1 MEQFKQYLRSDV
13 SAGLVVFLVALPLC
27 LGIALA
33 SGAPL
38 FAGILAGIVG
48 GTVVALLSGSEVSVS
63 GPAAGLAVIVATA
76 IQQLGSFP
84 VFQTAIVLAGVMQL
98 VFGAMRF
105 GSVANYVPS
114 SVLKGMLAGI
124 GLVILLKQI
133 PHAVGRDNDY
143 EGDFSFFEKAGDNT
157 FTDIIKALYAS
168 NWEAILISGSCLA
181 LLLVWDSRWM
191 KEFRFTKIFPGAL
204 AAVILGTAMNEGFR
218 AMFPDFYLRAE
229 DGHLVSLPVI
239 NGFSGFVGLFSF
251 PEFSALMRQDV
262 WITAITIAVVAS
274 LETLLSLEAADKL
287 DPYKRVSSPNR
298 ELFAQGTG
306 NFCSGLI
313 GGLPITSVVVRT
325 SANIYAGGRT
335 RMSAFFHGLLLL
347 VAVLAIPYWLNRVPL
362 SCLAAILMLVGYKLS
377 NPKLFKRMWAA
388 GYAQFLPF
396 VVTVAGVV
404 LIDLLKGVLLGLA
417 VGLFFVLRSNHHQA
431 VTVVN
436 DDNLYLLR
444 FNKDMSFLNKAD
456 LKFRLS
462 AIPDGAH
469 LLIDGHNAT
478 FVDTDID
485 DVIADFLE
493 NARHRRIKVE
503 LKKTNGSARNISAP
517 QAVVSKG

>member
-1 MEQFKQYLRSDV
+1 MGHIKQYWRSDA

-38 FAGILAGIVG
+38 FAGILAGIIG
-48 GTVVALLSGSEVSVS
+48 GTIVAALSGSEVSVS

-84 VFQTAIVLAGVMQL
+84 VFQACIVLAGVIQIG
-98 VFGAMRF
+98 FGALRF

-124 GLVILLKQI
+124 GLVIILKQI
-133 PHAVGRDNDY
+133 PHAVGRDTDY
-143 EGDFSFFEKAGDNT
+143 EGNFSFLERAGENT

-168 NWEAILISGSCLA
+168 NGEAILISLGCIA
-181 LLLVWDSRWM
+181 LLLAWDTKWM
-191 KEFRFTKIFPGAL
+191 RQFRLVKAFPGAL
-204 AAVILGTAMNEGFR
+204 VAVLFGTGLNEAFR
-218 AMFPDFYLRAE
+218 ALFPNFYLRAE
-229 DGHLVSLPVI
+229 DGHLVALPVVQ
-239 NGFSGFVGLFSF
+239 GVDALGKLFSF
-251 PEFSALMRQDV
+251 PDFGALVRQDV
-262 WITAITIAVVAS
+262 WMTSLTLAVVAS

-287 DPYKRVSSPNR
+287 DPFRRVSSPNR

-306 NFCSGLI
+306 NLCSGLV

-325 SANIYAGGRT
+325 SANIYSGGRT
-335 RMSAFFHGLLLL
+335 RMSAIFHGCLLLL
-347 VAVLAIPYWLNRVPL
+347 AVLLIPMWLNHVPL
-362 SCLAAILMLVGYKLS
+362 SCLAAILILVGYKLCQ
-377 NPKLFKRMWAA
+377 PKLFRGMYAA

-396 VVTVAGVV
+396 IATVMGVV
-404 LIDLLKGVLLGLA
+404 LIDLLKGVLFGLA
-417 VGLFFVLRSNHHQA
+417 VGLFFVLRANHHKA
-431 VTVVN
+431 TTVVN
-436 DDNLYLLR
+436 EGDLYLLR

-456 LKFRLS
+456 LKLQLA
-462 AIPDGAH
+462 AIPDGAQ
-469 LLIDGHNAT
+469 LLIDGHNAI

-485 DVIADFLE
+485 DVIGDFLE

-503 LKKTNGSARNISAP
+503 LKKTNGSARNLA
-517 QAVVSKG
+517 AMTGKE

>member
-1 MEQFKQYLRSDV
+1 MVWKDSLRPDA

-38 FAGILAGIVG
+38 FAGILAGIIG
-48 GTVVALLSGSEVSVS
+48 GLVVAALSGSEVSVS

-76 IQQLGSFP
+76 IQQLGNFP
-84 VFQTAIVLAGVMQL
+84 AFQAAVVLAGVVQL
-98 VFGAMRF
+98 AFGALRF

-124 GLVILLKQI
+124 GLVIILKQI

-143 EGDFSFFEKAGDNT
+143 EGDFSFLEKAGDNT

-168 NWEAILISGSCLA
+168 NGEAILITLCCMG
-181 LLLVWDSRWM
+181 LLVAWDSATLR
-191 KEFRFTKIFPGAL
+191 KLKFVQAFPGAL
-204 AAVILGTAMNEGFR
+204 AAVVLGTAMNEIFR
-218 AMFPDFYLRAE
+218 SLFPNFHLRAE
-229 DGHLVSLPVI
+229 DGHLVALPLV
-239 NGFSGFVGLFSF
+239 NSAGDLLKLLSW
-251 PEFSALMRQDV
+251 PDFSAMLRQDV
-262 WITAITIAVVAS
+262 WMTALTLAVVAS

-287 DPYKRVSSPNR
+287 DPFKRVSSPNR
-298 ELFAQGTG
+298 ELFAQGLG
-306 NFCSGLI
+306 NLASGMV

-335 RMSAFFHGLLLL
+335 RASAMVHGGLLLL
-347 VAVLAIPYWLNRVPL
+347 AVLLVPGWLNRVPL
-362 SCLAAILMLVGYKLS
+362 SCLAAILILIGYKLAKV
-377 NPKLFKRMWAA
+377 KLFRTMYGA
-388 GYAQFLPF
+388 GLNQFLPF
-396 VVTVAGVV
+396 LATVLGVV

-417 VGLFFVLRSNHHQA
+417 VGLFFVLRANHHRA
-431 VTVVN
+431 TTVVN
-436 DDNLYLLR
+436 DGAYYLLR

-456 LKFRLS
+456 LKLQLA
-462 AIPDGAH
+462 AIPDGSR
-469 LLIDGHNAT
+469 LLIDGHHAT

-493 NARHRRIKVE
+493 NARHRHIAVE
-503 LKKTNGSARNISAP
+503 LKKTNGSARNLASA
-517 QAVVSKG
+517 KG